1 MPVPAGMR
9 CPMMMFSFKP
19 KRSSR
24 APRIAASVSTRV
36 VSWNDAAEMNDCVVR
51 LALVIPRS
59 SGSLVGGL
67 PPFFTT
73 RSFASE
79 KVCLSTFSPS
89 RNSVSPGSTIFTF
102 CSIWRTITPM
112 CLSLIFTPCNRYTSW
127 TSLSKYSCPARG
139 PGVLAQR
146 GPGGVPVAGREDQRQ
161 AHRRDRAPDAAE
173 GEDRRARGHGV
184 PGGGERGQADLLRR
198 EGSGREEGRQAPD
211 QRAAA
216 PGDHQGESHDAVVH
230 FGGVVPGDDPGADR
244 RGDPRGPRRPLG
256 LEGEHHHRAS
266 HPGGNGDLPLPRDR
280 DRAAGGVPA
289 AAAAPR
295 AGARSG
301 AESVPG
307 GSGSGLTVG
316 LSDSFV

>member
-1 MPVPAGMR
+1 MR
-9 CPMMMFSFKP
+9 WSMMMFSFKP

-79 KVCLSTFSPS
+79 KVCLSTSSPS

-127 TSLSKYSCPARG
+127 TSLSKYSCTARG
-139 PGVLAQR
+139 PLILKISCGFTGPSVRRSPARTRSLVHAQVLPGRHLVQLRLPLFGVDVDLAL
-146 GPGGVPVAGREDQRQ
+146 
-161 AHRRDRAPDAAE
+161 AALDLAE
-173 GEDRRARGHGV
+173 PHGAVDLGDRRRI
-184 PGGGERGQADLLRR
+184 LR
-198 EGSGREEGRQAPD
+198 P
-211 QRAAA
+211 
-216 PGDHQGESHDAVVH
+216 P
-230 FGGVVPGDDPGADR
+230 
-244 RGDPRGPRRPLG
+244 G
-256 LEGEHHHRAS
+256 LEQLRHARQTA
-266 HPGGNGDLPLPRDR
+266 RD
-280 DRAAGGVPA
+280 V
-289 AAAAPR
+289 
-295 AGARSG
+295 
-301 AESVPG
+301 
-307 GSGSGLTVG
+307 
-316 LSDSFV
+316 